1 MRSLLA
7 TVFRPACPLCTRP
20 AQGYFCVDCQRQIE
34 ATRLPQPW
42 QFWQEPLPLAAWG
55 RYQDALKRVLGAL
68 KYHNRPE
75 LARPLGHHLGDLWL
89 TGGHGLPQP
98 PGVVPIPIH
107 PEKRKTRG
115 YNQAELL
122 AEAFCQYVGLKLY
135 SNLLLRQTDTQAQH
149 SLSAREREAN
159 LATAFAI
166 NPHHRRPKAPVLIL
180 DDIYTTG
187 ATARTAQAVLQQAG
201 LRVVGIL
208 VVATGK
214 ADMPGESPVSKS
226 KTGANGQ
233 MMKGTS
239 QH

>member
-20 AQGYFCVDCQRQIE
+20 AQGCFCIDCQRQIE
-34 ATRLPQPW
+34 ATRLAQPW

-55 RYQDALKRVLGAL
+55 QYRDALKRVLGAL

-89 TGGHGLPQP
+89 SGGHGLGQP

-107 PEKRKTRG
+107 PDKRKTRG

-122 AEAFCQYVGLKLY
+122 AEYFCQYIGIKLY
-135 SNLLLRQTDTQAQH
+135 SNLLLRQTNTQPQH
-149 SLSAREREAN
+149 NLSAQAREAN

-166 NPHHRRPKAPVLIL
+166 NPEHPRPTQPVLIV

-187 ATARTAQAVLQQAG
+187 ATARAAQSVLQQAG
-201 LRVVGIL
+201 LSVVGIL

-214 ADMPGESPVSKS
+214 ADMPAKYRVRNAKPQPV
-226 KTGANGQ
+226 GR
-233 MMKGTS
+233 
-239 QH
+239 

>member
-1 MRSLLA
+1 MRSLLT

-20 AQGYFCVDCQRQIE
+20 AQGYLCLDCQRQIE

-42 QFWQEPLPLAAWG
+42 QFWRGPLPLAAWG
-55 RYQDALKRVLGAL
+55 RYGDALKRVLGAL

-75 LARPLGHHLGDLWL
+75 LARPLGHYLGDLWL
-89 TGGHGLPQP
+89 TGGHGLSQP
-98 PGVVPIPIH
+98 PAVVPIPIH
-107 PEKRKTRG
+107 PEKRKSRG

-149 SLSAREREAN
+149 SLSAQEREAN

-166 NPHHRRPKAPVLIL
+166 HPRHPPPKNPVLIL

-187 ATARTAQAVLQQAG
+187 ATARTAQTVLAQAG
-201 LRVVGIL
+201 FSVVGIL

-214 ADMPGESPVSKS
+214 ADMPAKAPVSKS
-226 KTGANGQ
+226 KTKA
-233 MMKGTS
+233 KG
-239 QH
+239 